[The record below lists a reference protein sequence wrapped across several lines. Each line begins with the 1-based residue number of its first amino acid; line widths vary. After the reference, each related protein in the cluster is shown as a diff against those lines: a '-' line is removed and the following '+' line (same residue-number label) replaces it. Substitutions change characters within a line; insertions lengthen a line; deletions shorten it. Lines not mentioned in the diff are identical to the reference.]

1 VFFTPVPCICLASYV
16 TALAIKADAF
26 DPSVDS
32 VETLLQRPNLEG
44 TDYLPLKW
52 KKELEND
59 DILKLNDATF
69 RKLWHQ
75 GWLALGARDRKRP
88 YTIRVGVGLDLDGT
102 LAGPSSF
109 YVFCL
114 LLTMALYRSRRS
126 R

>member
-59 DILKLNDATF
+59 DVLKIDDDTF
-69 RKLWHQ
+69 RRLWYQ
-75 GWLALGARDRKRP
+75 GWLTLGARDRQRP

-102 LAGPSSF
+102 LARPSSS

-114 LLTMALYRSRRS
+114 FLTIVLYRSRRS